1 LLARVSCTR
10 EDTMYLKGK
19 VAIVTGAA
27 SGIGRATAILFAKE
41 GAKVFAIDINDKGGS
56 ETVNTIKRGK
66 KQALFVHA
74 DVSKEVDVKNMVK
87 TVKEIY
93 GEIDILVNNAGIV
106 LVKPIIETTEQDFEK
121 VVNTNYKSVFLCTKY
136 VLPYMK
142 KGGTIVNVASI
153 SGHVGQINHAV
164 YGGTKGAII
173 ALTRAL
179 AWELAPRGIRVNSI
193 SPGSV
198 ETPMLLGDVEIEAKR
213 LGVPMDKI
221 RKERSDIGALRR
233 WADPKEIA
241 EAILY
246 LASDKSSYVTGADLL
261 VDAGWAAG

>member
-1 LLARVSCTR
+1 
-10 EDTMYLKGK
+10 MYLEGK
-19 VAIVTGAA
+19 VAIITGAA
-27 SGIGRATAILFAKE
+27 SGIGRATAILFAQE
-41 GAKVFAIDINDKGGS
+41 GAKVVVTDINDKGGA
-56 ETVNTIKRGK
+56 ETVKLIKEEK
-66 KQALFVHA
+66 KQALYVHA
-74 DVSKEVDVKNMVK
+74 DVSKEVDVKTMVK
-87 TVKEIY
+87 TAKETY
-93 GEIDILVNNAGIV
+93 GKIDILVNNAGV
-106 LVKPIIETTEQDFEK
+106 VVVKPIVETTEQDFEK
-121 VVNTNYKSVFLCTKY
+121 VVNTNYKSVFLCTKHI
-136 VLPYMK
+136 LPYMK

-213 LGVPMDKI
+213 LGVSIDKI
-221 RKERSDIGALRR
+221 RKERSDIGALHR
-233 WADPKEIA
+233 WADPKEIG

>member
-1 LLARVSCTR
+1 MSKVIRLG
-10 EDTMYLKGK
+10 EDKMYLKGK
-19 VAIVTGAA
+19 VAIITGAA
-27 SGIGRATAILFAKE
+27 SGIGRATAILFAQE
-41 GAKVFAIDINDKGGS
+41 GAKVVVIDINDTGGS
-56 ETVNTIKRGK
+56 ETVHIIKRGK

-74 DVSKEVDVKNMVK
+74 DVSKESDVKTMVK
-87 TVKEIY
+87 TVKEAH
-93 GEIDILVNNAGIV
+93 GKIDILVNNAGIV
-106 LVKPIIETTEQDFEK
+106 LVKPIVETTEQDFEK
-121 VVNTNYKSVFLCTKY
+121 VVNTNYKSVFLCTKH
-136 VLPYMK
+136 VLLYMK

-179 AWELAPRGIRVNSI
+179 AWELAPLGIRVNSI

-213 LGVPMDKI
+213 LGVSMEKI

-233 WADPKEIA
+233 WANPEEIA

-246 LASDKSSYVTGADLL
+246 LSSDKSSYITGTDLL

>member
-1 LLARVSCTR
+1 
-10 EDTMYLKGK
+10 MYLEGK
-19 VAIVTGAA
+19 VAIITGAA
-27 SGIGRATAILFAKE
+27 SGIGRATAILFAQE
-41 GAKVFAIDINDKGGS
+41 GAKVVVTDINDKGGA
-56 ETVNTIKRGK
+56 ETVKLIKEEK
-66 KQALFVHA
+66 KQALYVHA
-74 DVSKEVDVKNMVK
+74 DVSKEVDVKTMVK
-87 TVKEIY
+87 TAKETY
-93 GEIDILVNNAGIV
+93 GKIDILVNNAGVV
-106 LVKPIIETTEQDFEK
+106 LVKPIAETTEQDFEK
-121 VVNTNYKSVFLCTKY
+121 VVNTNYKSVFLCTKH
-136 VLPYMK
+136 VLPYME

-213 LGVPMDKI
+213 LGVSMDKI
-221 RKERSDIGALRR
+221 RKERSDIGALHR
-233 WADPKEIA
+233 WADPKEIG

>member
-1 LLARVSCTR
+1 MSLR
-10 EDTMYLKGK
+10 GK
-19 VAIVTGAA
+19 VAIITGAA
-27 SGIGRATAILFAKE
+27 SGIGQATALLFAQD
-41 GAKVFAIDINDKGGS
+41 GAKVVVVDINDKGGK
-56 ETVNTIKRGK
+56 ETVNKIKRGR
-66 KQALFVHA
+66 KQAVFIHA
-74 DVSKEVDVKNMVK
+74 DVSKEVDVKTMAKKVFD
-87 TVKEIY
+87 IY
-93 GEIDILVNNAGIV
+93 GDVDILVNNAGVV
-106 LVKPIIETTEQDFEK
+106 LVKPLLETTEQDFEK
-121 VVNTNYKSVFLCTKY
+121 VVNTNYKSIFLCIKY
-136 VLPYMK
+136 MLPLMN
-142 KGGTIVNVASI
+142 KGGSIVNVASI

-213 LGVPMDKI
+213 LGVSMEKI
-221 RKERSDIGALRR
+221 RKERSDIGALHR

-241 EAILY
+241 EAILF
-246 LASDKSSYVTGADLL
+246 LASDKSSYVTGTDLL

>member
-1 LLARVSCTR
+1 
-10 EDTMYLKGK
+10 MYLEGK
-19 VAIVTGAA
+19 VAIITGAA
-27 SGIGRATAILFAKE
+27 SGIGRATAILFAQE
-41 GAKVFAIDINDKGGS
+41 GAKVVVTDINDKGGA
-56 ETVNTIKRGK
+56 ETVKLIKEEK
-66 KQALFVHA
+66 KQALYVHA
-74 DVSKEVDVKNMVK
+74 DVSKEVDVKTMVK
-87 TVKEIY
+87 TAKETY
-93 GEIDILVNNAGIV
+93 GKIDILVNNAGVV
-106 LVKPIIETTEQDFEK
+106 LVKPIAETTEQDFEK
-121 VVNTNYKSVFLCTKY
+121 VVNTNYKSVFLCTKH

-213 LGVPMDKI
+213 LGVSMDKI
-221 RKERSDIGALRR
+221 RKERSDIGALHR
-233 WADPKEIA
+233 WADPKEIG

-246 LASDKSSYVTGADLL
+246 LASDKSSYVTGTDLL

>member
-1 LLARVSCTR
+1 MSLR
-10 EDTMYLKGK
+10 GK
-19 VAIVTGAA
+19 VAIITGAA
-27 SGIGRATAILFAKE
+27 SGIGRATAMLFAQE
-41 GAKVFAIDINDKGGS
+41 GAKVVVSDINDKGGK
-56 ETVNTIKRGK
+56 ETVNKIKRGR
-66 KQALFVHA
+66 KQAVFIHT
-74 DVSKEVDVKNMVK
+74 DVSKEEDVKILAK
-87 TVKEIY
+87 TVREIY
-93 GEIDILVNNAGIV
+93 GNVDILVNNAGVV
-106 LVKPIIETTEQDFEK
+106 LVKPLIETTEQEFET
-121 VVNTNYKSVFLCTKY
+121 VVNTNYKSIYLCTKY
-136 VLPYMK
+136 VLPLMK

-153 SGHVGQINHAV
+153 SGHIGQVNHAI

-213 LGVPMDKI
+213 LGVSIEKI
-221 RKERSDIGALRR
+221 RKERSDIGALHR

-246 LASDKSSYVTGADLL
+246 LASEKSSYVTGTDLL

>member
-1 LLARVSCTR
+1 MSLR
-10 EDTMYLKGK
+10 GK
-19 VAIVTGAA
+19 VVIITGAA
-27 SGIGRATAILFAKE
+27 SGIGRATAMLFAQE
-41 GAKVFAIDINDKGGS
+41 GAKVIVVDINDKWGK
-56 ETVNTIKRGK
+56 ETVNKIKKGK
-66 KQALFVHA
+66 KQAVFIHA
-74 DVSKEVDVKNMVK
+74 DVSKQEDVKTLVK
-87 TVKEIY
+87 SVQEIY
-93 GEIDILVNNAGIV
+93 GNVDVLVNNAGVV
-106 LVKPIIETTEQDFEK
+106 LVKPIIETTEQDFET
-121 VVNTNYKSVFLCTKY
+121 VVNTNYKSIFLCIKY

-153 SGHVGQINHAV
+153 SGHVGQVNHAV

-198 ETPMLLGDVEIEAKR
+198 ETPMLLGDIEIEAKR
-213 LGVPMDKI
+213 LSVSMEKI
-221 RKERSDIGALRR
+221 RKERSDIGALHR

-246 LASDKSSYVTGADLL
+246 LASEKSSYVTGTDLL

>member
-1 LLARVSCTR
+1 
-10 EDTMYLKGK
+10 MNLKGK
-19 VAIVTGAA
+19 VAIITGAA
-27 SGIGRATAILFAKE
+27 SGIGRATAFLFAQE
-41 GAKVFAIDINDKGGS
+41 GAKVVVTDINDTGGL
-56 ETVNTIKRGK
+56 ETVHIIKRGK

-74 DVSKEVDVKNMVK
+74 DVSKESDVKIMIQ
-87 TVKEIY
+87 TVKETH
-93 GEIDILVNNAGIV
+93 GKIDILVNNAGIV
-106 LVKPIIETTEQDFEK
+106 LVKPIRETTEQDFET
-121 VVNTNYKSVFLCTKY
+121 VVNTNYKSVFLCTKH

-179 AWELAPRGIRVNSI
+179 AWELAPLGIRVNSI

-213 LGVPMDKI
+213 LGVSMEKI
-221 RKERSDIGALRR
+221 RKERSDIGALHR
-233 WADPKEIA
+233 WANPEEIA

-246 LASDKSSYVTGADLL
+246 LASDKSSYVTGTDLL

>member
-1 LLARVSCTR
+1 VSKVIRLR
-10 EDTMYLKGK
+10 EDKMYLKGK
-19 VAIVTGAA
+19 VAIITGAA
-27 SGIGRATAILFAKE
+27 SGIGRATAILFAQE
-41 GAKVFAIDINDKGGS
+41 GAKVVVIDFNDTGGS
-56 ETVNTIKRGK
+56 ETVHIIKRGK

-74 DVSKEVDVKNMVK
+74 DVSKESDVKTMVK
-87 TVKEIY
+87 TVKEAH
-93 GEIDILVNNAGIV
+93 GKIDILVNNAGIV
-106 LVKPIIETTEQDFEK
+106 LVKPIRETTEQDFER
-121 VVNTNYKSVFLCTKY
+121 VVNTNYKSVFLCTKH

-142 KGGTIVNVASI
+142 KGSTIVNVASI

-179 AWELAPRGIRVNSI
+179 AWELAPLGIRVNSI

-213 LGVPMDKI
+213 LGVSMEKI
-221 RKERSDIGALRR
+221 RKERSEIGALRR
-233 WADPKEIA
+233 WACPEEIA

-246 LASDKSSYVTGADLL
+246 LSSDKSSYVTGTDLL

>member
-1 LLARVSCTR
+1 MLL
-10 EDTMYLKGK
+10 EGK
-19 VAIVTGAA
+19 VTIVTGAA

-41 GAKVFAIDINDKGGS
+41 GAKVVVADINDKGGK
-56 ETVNTIKRGK
+56 ETVQIIKKEKGESF
-66 KQALFVHA
+66 FVHSN
-74 DVSKEVDVKNMVK
+74 VSKESDVRNMIKN
-87 TVKEIY
+87 VKESY
-93 GEIDILVNNAGIV
+93 GKIDILVNNAGIV
-106 LVKPIIETTEQDFEK
+106 LVKPIVETTEQDFEK
-121 VVNTNYKSVFLCTKY
+121 VVNTNYKSIFLCTKH
-136 VLPYMK
+136 VLQYMK

-179 AWELAPRGIRVNSI
+179 AWELAPLGIRVNSI

-213 LGVPMDKI
+213 LGVSMEEI

-233 WADPKEIA
+233 WASPEEIA

-246 LASDKSSYVTGADLL
+246 LASDKSSYVTGIDLL

>member
-1 LLARVSCTR
+1 MLL
-10 EDTMYLKGK
+10 EGK
-19 VAIVTGAA
+19 VAIITGAA
-27 SGIGRATAILFAKE
+27 SGIGRATAILFAEE
-41 GAKVFAIDINDKGGS
+41 GAKVIVADINDKDGK
-56 ETVNTIKRGK
+56 ETVQIIKNQGK
-66 KQALFVHA
+66 QSLFVHA
-74 DVSKEVDVKNMVK
+74 DVSKEPDVKNMVK
-87 TVKEIY
+87 TTKESY
-93 GEIDILVNNAGIV
+93 GKIDILVNNAGVV
-106 LVKPIIETTEQDFEK
+106 LVKPIVETTEQDFEK
-121 VVNTNYKSVFLCTKY
+121 VVNANYKSVFLCTKH
-136 VLPYMK
+136 VLQYMK

-213 LGVPMDKI
+213 LGVSMDKI
-221 RKERSDIGALRR
+221 RKERSDIGALHR

-246 LASDKSSYVTGADLL
+246 LASDKSSYVTGTDLL

>member
-1 LLARVSCTR
+1 MDL
-10 EDTMYLKGK
+10 EGK
-19 VAIVTGAA
+19 VAIITGAA
-27 SGIGRATAILFAKE
+27 SGIGRATAVLFAKE
-41 GAKVFAIDINDKGGS
+41 GAKVVVSDINDFGGN
-56 ETVNTIKRGK
+56 ETVKMIKKDG
-66 KQALFVHA
+66 KQAIFVHA
-74 DVSKEVDVKNMVK
+74 DVSKETDVKNMVK
-87 TVKEIY
+87 TAKESF
-93 GEIDILVNNAGIV
+93 GKIDILINNAGNV
-106 LVKPIIETTEQDFEK
+106 LVKPIAETTEQDFEK
-121 VVNTNYKSVFLCTKY
+121 VVNTNYKSVFFCTKH

-142 KGGTIVNVASI
+142 KGSTIVNVSSI

-179 AWELAPRGIRVNSI
+179 AWELAPLGIRVNSI

-213 LGVPMDKI
+213 LGVSMDKI
-221 RKERSDIGALRR
+221 RKERSDIGALHR

-241 EAILY
+241 DAILY
-246 LASDKSSYVTGADLL
+246 LASDKSSYVTGTDLL

>member
-1 LLARVSCTR
+1 
-10 EDTMYLKGK
+10 
-19 VAIVTGAA
+19 
-27 SGIGRATAILFAKE
+27 
-41 GAKVFAIDINDKGGS
+41 
-56 ETVNTIKRGK
+56 
-66 KQALFVHA
+66 
-74 DVSKEVDVKNMVK
+74 
-87 TVKEIY
+87 
-93 GEIDILVNNAGIV
+93 
-106 LVKPIIETTEQDFEK
+106 
-121 VVNTNYKSVFLCTKY
+121 
-136 VLPYMK
+136 MK
-142 KGGTIVNVASI
+142 KGGTIVNIASI

-179 AWELAPRGIRVNSI
+179 AWELAPLGIRVNSI

-213 LGVPMDKI
+213 LGVSKEKI

-233 WADPKEIA
+233 LATPEEIA

-246 LASDKSSYVTGADLL
+246 LASNKSSYVTGTDLL

>member
-1 LLARVSCTR
+1 
-10 EDTMYLKGK
+10 MYLKGK
-19 VAIVTGAA
+19 VAIITGAA
-27 SGIGRATAILFAKE
+27 SGIGRATAILFAQE
-41 GAKVFAIDINDKGGS
+41 GAKVVVTDINDNGGA
-56 ETVNTIKRGK
+56 ETVKLIKEEK

-74 DVSKEVDVKNMVK
+74 DVSKEVDVKTMVK
-87 TVKEIY
+87 TAKETY
-93 GEIDILVNNAGIV
+93 GKIDILVNNAGVV
-106 LVKPIIETTEQDFEK
+106 LVKPIVETTEQDFEK
-121 VVNTNYKSVFLCTKY
+121 VVNTNYKSVFLCTKH

-213 LGVPMDKI
+213 LGVSMDKI
-221 RKERSDIGALRR
+221 RKERSDIGALHR
-233 WADPKEIA
+233 WADPKEIG

-246 LASDKSSYVTGADLL
+246 LASDKSSYVTGTDLL

>member
-1 LLARVSCTR
+1 MSLR
-10 EDTMYLKGK
+10 GK
-19 VAIVTGAA
+19 VAVITGAA
-27 SGIGRATAILFAKE
+27 SGIGRATALLFAHE
-41 GAKVFAIDINDKGGS
+41 GAKVVVADINDTGGK
-56 ETVNTIKRGK
+56 ETMSKIKKGK
-66 KQALFVHA
+66 KQAVFIHA
-74 DVSKEVDVKNMVK
+74 DVSKEHDVKAMVK
-87 TVKEIY
+87 TVHEIY
-93 GEIDILVNNAGIV
+93 GSIDILVNNAGVV
-106 LVKPIIETTEQDFEK
+106 LVKPLVETTEQDFET
-121 VVNTNYKSVFLCTKY
+121 VVNTNYKSIFLCTKY

-153 SGHVGQINHAV
+153 SGHVGQVNHAI

-179 AWELAPRGIRVNSI
+179 AWELAPHGIRVNSI

-213 LGVPMDKI
+213 LGVSTEKI
-221 RKERSDIGALRR
+221 RKERSDIGALHR

-246 LASDKSSYVTGADLL
+246 LASEKSSYVTGTDLL

>member
-1 LLARVSCTR
+1 MS
-10 EDTMYLKGK
+10 K
-19 VAIVTGAA
+19 
-27 SGIGRATAILFAKE
+27 
-41 GAKVFAIDINDKGGS
+41 
-56 ETVNTIKRGK
+56 IKKRK
-66 KQALFVHA
+66 KQAVFVHA
-74 DVSKEVDVKNMVK
+74 DVSKESDVKAMVK
-87 TVKEIY
+87 TVHEIY
-93 GEIDILVNNAGIV
+93 GSIDILVNNAGVV
-106 LVKPIIETTEQDFEK
+106 LVKPLVETTEQDFET
-121 VVNTNYKSVFLCTKY
+121 VVNTNYKSIFLCTKY

-153 SGHVGQINHAV
+153 SGHVGQVNHAI

-213 LGVPMDKI
+213 LGVSMEKI
-221 RKERSDIGALRR
+221 RKERSDIGALHR
-233 WADPKEIA
+233 WAAPQEIA

-246 LASDKSSYVTGADLL
+246 LASEKSSYVTGTDLL
-261 VDAGWAAG
+261 IDAGWAAG

>member
-1 LLARVSCTR
+1 VSKVIRLR
-10 EDTMYLKGK
+10 EDKMYLKGK
-19 VAIVTGAA
+19 VAIITGAA
-27 SGIGRATAILFAKE
+27 SGIGRATAILFAQE
-41 GAKVFAIDINDKGGS
+41 GAKVVVIDINDTGGS
-56 ETVNTIKRGK
+56 ETVHIIKRGK

-74 DVSKEVDVKNMVK
+74 DVSKESDVKTMVK
-87 TVKEIY
+87 TVKEAH
-93 GEIDILVNNAGIV
+93 GKIDILVNNAGIV
-106 LVKPIIETTEQDFEK
+106 LVKPIVETTEQDFEK
-121 VVNTNYKSVFLCTKY
+121 VVNINYKSVFLCTKH

-179 AWELAPRGIRVNSI
+179 AWELAPLGIRVNSI

-213 LGVPMDKI
+213 LGVSMEKI
-221 RKERSDIGALRR
+221 RKERSNIGALRR
-233 WADPKEIA
+233 WAKPEEIA

-246 LASDKSSYVTGADLL
+246 LASNKSSYVTGTDLL

>member
-1 LLARVSCTR
+1 
-10 EDTMYLKGK
+10 MYLDGK
-19 VAIVTGAA
+19 VAIITGAA
-27 SGIGRATAILFAKE
+27 SGIGRATAILFAQE
-41 GAKVFAIDINDKGGS
+41 GAKVVVTDINDTGGA
-56 ETVNTIKRGK
+56 ETVKLITEEK
-66 KQALFVHA
+66 KQAVFIHA
-74 DVSKEVDVKNMVK
+74 DVSNETDVKAMVK
-87 TVKEIY
+87 TVKENY
-93 GEIDILVNNAGIV
+93 GTIDILVNNAGVV
-106 LVKPIIETTEQDFEK
+106 LVKPIMETTEQDFEK
-121 VVNTNYKSVFLCTKY
+121 VVNTNYKSVFLCTKH

-213 LGVPMDKI
+213 LGVSIDII
-221 RKERSDIGALRR
+221 RKERSDIGALHR
-233 WADPKEIA
+233 WADPKEIG

-246 LASDKSSYVTGADLL
+246 LASDKSSYVTGIDLL

>member
-1 LLARVSCTR
+1 
-10 EDTMYLKGK
+10 MYLKGK
-19 VAIVTGAA
+19 VAIITGAA
-27 SGIGRATAILFAKE
+27 SGIGRATAILFAQE
-41 GAKVFAIDINDKGGS
+41 GAKVVVIDINNTGGS
-56 ETVNTIKRGK
+56 ETVHIIKREK

-74 DVSKEVDVKNMVK
+74 DVSKESDVKTMLK
-87 TVKEIY
+87 TVKEAHSK
-93 GEIDILVNNAGIV
+93 IDILVNNAGIV
-106 LVKPIIETTEQDFEK
+106 LVKPIVETTEQDFEK
-121 VVNTNYKSVFLCTKY
+121 VVNTNYKSVFLCTKH

-142 KGGTIVNVASI
+142 KGSIIVNVASI

-179 AWELAPRGIRVNSI
+179 AWELAPLGIRVNSI

-213 LGVPMDKI
+213 LGVSMEKI
-221 RKERSDIGALRR
+221 RKERSDVGALHRL
-233 WADPKEIA
+233 ADPKEIS

-246 LASDKSSYVTGADLL
+246 LASDKSSYVTGTDLL
-261 VDAGWAAG
+261 IDAGWAAG